1 MDQNDRLVILVLVV
15 GILLGILFG
24 AFAATAAGSVIAQFI
39 IMEQDT
45 PSIAVRLRWGGMRF
59 LEKTKI

>member
-1 MDQNDRLVILVLVV
+1 MDQNDRLVIFVLVV
-15 GILLGILFG
+15 GILLG
-24 AFAATAAGSVIAQFI
+24 AFAATITGSVVAQFI

>member
-24 AFAATAAGSVIAQFI
+24 AFAATAAGSVIALL
-39 IMEQDT
+39 
-45 PSIAVRLRWGGMRF
+45 PSALLLSVLCLVPQRP
-59 LEKTKI
+59 